1 MARVVEGREEGGG
14 DGLKQRPL
22 VRYHGGKW
30 RLAPWIISH
39 FGDHRVYTESFGGG
53 GSVLLRK
60 PRCYAEIYN
69 DLDGEIVNLFR
80 VVRDRGDELTE
91 KLRLTPFAREEFELA
106 YQPTDDDLEK
116 ARRTMV
122 RSGMGFG
129 SSGTSSTIKTGFRGS
144 ATRSGIH
151 PAGDWAT
158 RIQLIG
164 SIVERLQ
171 GVVIENRPAIEVLQY
186 HDAAT
191 TLHYVDPPYVH
202 SERTWMGKGS
212 KEAYKHEMTDAD
224 HRELA
229 DCLKGLKGMVILSGY
244 PSSLYDD
251 LYGAWRRLDR
261 IAYADGAA
269 KRTECLWLNPAAE
282 MAMPQRLL

>member
-1 MARVVEGREEGGG
+1 M
-14 DGLKQRPL
+14 
-22 VRYHGGKW
+22 
-30 RLAPWIISH
+30 
-39 FGDHRVYTESFGGG
+39 
-53 GSVLLRK
+53 LLRK

-106 YQPTDDDLEK
+106 YQPTDDDLER
-116 ARRTMV
+116 ARRTMI

-129 SSGTSSTIKTGFRGS
+129 SSGTSSTVKTGFRGS
-144 ATRSGIH
+144 ATRSGSH
-151 PAGDWAT
+151 PAGDWST

-164 SIVERLQ
+164 NVVDRLQ
-171 GVVIENRPAIEVLQY
+171 GVVIENRTAIEVLQY
-186 HDAAT
+186 HDAKT

-202 SERTWMGKGS
+202 SERTWLGKGS

-229 DCLKGLKGMVILSGY
+229 TTLHGLKGMVILSGY
-244 PSSLYDD
+244 PSD
-251 LYGAWRRLDR
+251 LYEEIYGSWLCVKRTAH
-261 IAYADGAA
+261 ADGAK
-269 KRTECLWLNPAAE
+269 KRIECLWLNRAAE
-282 MAMPQRLL
+282 NAMPQRLLEETG